1 MNSYITLKNFAS
13 YEIVEK
19 HSRFIA
25 YAKPI
30 KTEQEALD
38 FLSEIRTKHW
48 DARHNVYAY
57 VLRENQLSRYSDDG
71 EPSGTAGMPVLDVLK
86 KSGITDAV
94 IVVTRYFGGTLLGT
108 GGLVRAYSTSAKL
121 AVEQA
126 GLKTLTE
133 CLVCT
138 LDCSYT
144 QYGKIPSVISQYG
157 GVDSADFLD
166 NVKLTF
172 HIPTESKSELEAKLS
187 ELSAGEL
194 KVIEK
199 SKDFF
204 EI

>member
-1 MNSYITLKNFAS
+1 MNSYITLKSFAS

-71 EPSGTAGMPVLDVLK
+71 EPGGTAGMPVLDVLK

-144 QYGKIPSVISQYG
+144 QYGKIPSVISQFG
-157 GVDSADFLD
+157 GVDNADFLD

-172 HIPTESKSELEAKLS
+172 HIPIESKAELEAKLS